1 MFRSKFK
8 ICKSYAGSAVLWKCS
23 ECYGNSDQLIHILF
37 ILEITIQNNSQII
50 LNLCLIIKSLP
61 CTLREFFKQI
71 MPWNCQ
77 WNGQLNTYVNAMARK
92 YFQYV
97 QYPPHSI
104 QNVCTVE
111 VVKWLV
117 NRLFFDVYHF
127 LPEVTLHWS
136 ESLFFSIHP
145 SLITCDAGNVCAC
158 VFVTLSAI

>member
-1 MFRSKFK
+1 MR
-8 ICKSYAGSAVLWKCS
+8 IPLSYGKCS
-23 ECYGNSDQLIHILF
+23 ECYGNSEQLIHILF

-50 LNLCLIIKSLP
+50 LNLCLIFKSLP

-77 WNGQLNTYVNAMARK
+77 WNGQLNIYVNAMARK

-117 NRLFFDVYHF
+117 NRLFFWCLSFSSWSHF
-127 LPEVTLHWS
+127 TLKWKFV
-136 ESLFFSIHP
+136 FFYSSVSHHMW
-145 SLITCDAGNVCAC
+145 C
-158 VFVTLSAI
+158 